1 MGEYLKHY
9 GVKGMKWGKH
19 RVSSDKSDFNGEN
32 PFKNPKTGS
41 GITLVKNKR
50 TGQNMIAVYGP
61 TNDVRDYG
69 SYKHPKIYD
78 TPDVAIKKMFG
89 RTLKQALRFTSDG
102 RKKMQVALALR
113 KKKNA
118 SESGTLNRPL
128 ARKKKVTGNSTGT
141 AVKGESVSNVMAGS
155 RDLGYILRKKR

>member
-9 GVKGMKWGKH
+9 GVKGMRWGKH

-41 GITLVKNKR
+41 GITVVNSKDGKK
-50 TGQNMIAVYGP
+50 IAVYGR

-102 RKKMQVALALR
+102 HKKMQVALALR

-118 SESGTLNRPL
+118 AASGTLNRPL

-141 AVKGESVSNVMAGS
+141 AVKGKAVSNVMAGS
-155 RDLGYILRKKR
+155 RDLGYLLRKKR